1 MVIELLS
8 RPLTPSEEIELSIRI
23 EAGILAREVLEAGTT
38 LLPCPRRELRA
49 LVVDGQD
56 AWDMFYRSNLRLVHA
71 VVDAVVGRRNR
82 HLDDLFQEGCLGLAV
97 ALMRFDHQRGLRFST
112 FAWSWI
118 RSYVQ
123 DAAVRLD
130 YVHPLWLV
138 KDAARLGGER
148 ARLVARWGRDVSDA
162 ELASHVGH
170 SVAWVQARTAVTEYS
185 SMEGVDMA
193 DPSSCTGLDEPVEPE
208 WLADLGS
215 AEAQVLRAR
224 YGFAGEVLGYA
235 DLAARMGVSEST
247 VRRLERRGLGQAREI
262 LRDRVA

>member
-8 RPLTPSEEIELSIRI
+8 RPVTPVEEIELSIRI

-38 LLPCPRRELRA
+38 LVPCPRRELRA
-49 LVVDGQD
+49 LVTDGQD
-56 AWDMFYRSNLRLVHA
+56 AWDIFYRANLRLVVA
-71 VVDAVVGRRNR
+71 VVDSIVGRRSR
-82 HLDDLFQEGCLGLAV
+82 HRDDLFQEGCLGLAV
-97 ALMRFDHQRGLRFST
+97 ALMRFDHRRGLRFST

-123 DAAVRLD
+123 DASVRLD

-138 KDAARLGGER
+138 KDASRLGGER

-170 SVAWVQARTAVTEYS
+170 SVAWVQARAAVTEYTS
-185 SMEGVDMA
+185 IEGVDVV
-193 DPSSCTGLDEPVEPE
+193 DPSFTDPDEPVEPD
-208 WLADLGS
+208 WLAELGS
-215 AEAQVLRAR
+215 PEAQVLRAR

-235 DLAARMGVSEST
+235 DLASRMGISEST

-262 LRDRVA
+262 LRDRAA